1 MRKFGHD
8 SEELLMSFAINMII
22 ITTIIIQIG
31 ESWKKIVSLDGEVH
45 STSSCI
51 AIGEVDKQY
60 LPVDHLCSLSNP
72 RNKEDWKSRCSTST
86 FLE

>member
-8 SEELLMSFAINMII
+8 SEELLPSFAINMII

-45 STSSCI
+45 SISSCI
-51 AIGEVDKQY
+51 PIGEVDKYY
-60 LPVDHLCSLSNP
+60 LPVDRLWFLFNP
-72 RNKEDWKSRCSTST
+72 SSKEDWRSPSSTST
-86 FLE
+86 FE